1 MVLLDANKTKKSQIC
16 NYPFVLMFLLR
27 PFSALYGQLLDYR
40 NWLYDRQIK
49 LVFTPRQT
57 TISVGNLTVGGT
69 GKTPMIEYLV
79 QKLLSGAS
87 ESEQLEQLT
96 GQLATLSRGYGRRST
111 GFRLASLTDTADTIG
126 DEPLQLYQKFGDRLV
141 VAVAE
146 RRAEGLQKLADQC
159 PEIDIV
165 LLDDAFQHR
174 SVQPHLN
181 ILLTDY
187 NQPFYRDHPFPEGRL
202 RERRHG
208 AKRAN
213 VIVVTKCADDL
224 TVGEKQRIIDDITP
238 YKVTQ
243 TPIIF
248 SGLYYEKPKPFG
260 NHLLVLTKKTP
271 VVLVSG
277 LANADSL
284 EMYVSR
290 TFTLLQHHCYKD
302 HYAYS
307 RTDVNKLIREL
318 PNGAILLTTE
328 KDWVKLDPLLT
339 ADERTTLPLY
349 YLPVGIRFLDGEETF
364 IELVNEVIS
373 PKKS

>member
-16 NYPFVLMFLLR
+16 NYPFVSMFLLR

-49 LVFTPRQT
+49 PVFTPLQK

-69 GKTPMIEYLV
+69 GKTPMIEYLA
-79 QKLLSGAS
+79 QKLLSGAFQS
-87 ESEQLEQLT
+87 KQLEPLT

-111 GFRLASLTDTADTIG
+111 GFRLAGKADTAATIG
-126 DEPLQLYQKFGDRLV
+126 DEPLQLYRKFGDRLT

-146 RRAEGLQKLADQC
+146 RRAEGLQKLADQF
-159 PEIDIV
+159 PEIDVV

-174 SVQPHLN
+174 AVQPHLN

-187 NQPFYRDHPFPEGRL
+187 NRPFYYDDPFPAGRL

-208 AKRAN
+208 AKRADL
-213 VIVVTKCADDL
+213 IVVTKCADDL
-224 TVGEKQRIIDDITP
+224 TVGEKQRIIDGINP
-238 YKVTQ
+238 YKVTR

-248 SGLYYEKPKPFG
+248 SGLYYDNPKPFG
-260 NHLLVLTKKTP
+260 NHLLVVTKKTP

-284 EMYVSR
+284 ETYVSR
-290 TFTLLQHHCYKD
+290 TFTLLGHHRYRD

-307 RTDVNKLIREL
+307 RTDVTKLIGEL

-339 ADERTTLPLY
+339 TDERTTLPLY
-349 YLPVGIRFLDGEETF
+349 YLPVGVRFLDGEETF
-364 IELVNEVIS
+364 IELVREVIS